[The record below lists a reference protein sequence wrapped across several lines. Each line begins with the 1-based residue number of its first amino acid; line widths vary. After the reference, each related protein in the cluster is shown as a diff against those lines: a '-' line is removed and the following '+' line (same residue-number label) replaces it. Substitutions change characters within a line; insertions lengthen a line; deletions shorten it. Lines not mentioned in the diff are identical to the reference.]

1 MTNNLH
7 LGDFTSNA
15 SNSVTIPKYYGDA
28 LVKLGHEIPE
38 IVVLTG
44 DLSPATECDLFRD
57 IFPDRFFTAGIAEA
71 NMVGISAGMAR
82 SGDIPFVHTFSVFF
96 KS

>member
-71 NMVGISAGMAR
+71 LSLIH
-82 SGDIPFVHTFSVFF
+82 I
-96 KS
+96 